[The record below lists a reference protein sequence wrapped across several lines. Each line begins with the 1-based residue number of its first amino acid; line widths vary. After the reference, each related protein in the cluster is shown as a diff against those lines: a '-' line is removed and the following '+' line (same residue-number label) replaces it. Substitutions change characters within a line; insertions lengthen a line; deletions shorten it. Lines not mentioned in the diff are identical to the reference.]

1 MRKFAIETRYKFQ
14 EIPSISKFFLFTYNR
29 IPVAKS
35 SPRAETIKREKKN
48 TKWEGVVSKEEAASL
63 DRSDQSEAPE
73 FTHHSANVDVSNN
86 IILEII
92 IFEHKKILRFWSI
105 LWLRKCYAGEIN

>member
-1 MRKFAIETRYKFQ
+1 MRKFATETRYKFR
-14 EIPSISKFFLFTYNR
+14 EIPSISKVFLFTYNR

-86 IILEII
+86 LLI
-92 IFEHKKILRFWSI
+92 
-105 LWLRKCYAGEIN
+105 YY